1 MNIVLL
7 FLNPMV
13 RDVNTWIAIIILVG
27 ILMLGYT
34 HIEHLTNEV
43 TYIKSSIDGQEYLVR
58 NAPQKEKAADILCRV
73 RSRLVKL
80 TEHMYNKYKNPD
92 QYTNEEDGEGED
104 EDGISFDK
112 ADEKGVYQA
121 TRRLKKKFNPDN
133 ISESGASNKY
143 TSYSVNKGEKII
155 FCLRQKNEQ
164 QSFVDENTITF
175 VAIHELAHIMTLSIG
190 HEPEFWENFRILLRE
205 AVAIGIYQK
214 EDYSKSPKPYCGI
227 TVTDS
232 PLF

>member
-1 MNIVLL
+1 
-7 FLNPMV
+7 MV
-13 RDVNTWIAIIILVG
+13 RDVNTWIAIIIVVG
-27 ILMLGYT
+27 FLMLGYT

-43 TYIKSSIDGQEYLVR
+43 TYVKSSIDGEEYLVR

-73 RSRLVKL
+73 RTRLVQL
-80 TEHMYNKYKNPD
+80 TEHMYDKYGKKGAEASAGEEGD
-92 QYTNEEDGEGED
+92 GYQNEEGGED
-104 EDGISFDK
+104 KTHVLYASH
-112 ADEKGVYQA
+112 
-121 TRRLKKKFNPDN
+121 RLKKKFNPDN

-155 FCLRQKNEQ
+155 FCLRQKNEE

-190 HEPEFWENFRILLRE
+190 HEPEFWNNFKILLRE
-205 AVAIGIYQK
+205 AVDLGIYQK
-214 EDYSKSPKPYCGI
+214 EDYSKNPKPYCGI
-227 TVTDS
+227 TVTDN